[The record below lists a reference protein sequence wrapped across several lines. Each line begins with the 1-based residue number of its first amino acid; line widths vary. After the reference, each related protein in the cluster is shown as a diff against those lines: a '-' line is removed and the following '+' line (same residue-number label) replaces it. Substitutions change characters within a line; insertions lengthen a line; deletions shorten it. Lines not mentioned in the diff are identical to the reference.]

1 MLRKDIKKR
10 PLSEKTLKSL
20 TPEDKDYRELDGFG
34 LYLLVKKSG
43 VKNWQYR
50 YKNHEGKWA
59 WMGLGAYPQV
69 SAQLARKKVQEY
81 NLALSKGETLKPKK
95 VLLEERKEIES
106 FYFKNLM
113 KDWLDTK
120 SSKWGEATYTKAE
133 KSIHKHLM
141 PVFGKRNFKGISAKE
156 WFDFFQKLQRTLGIH
171 TQIEKLVSYVRS
183 CYDWAKFQGKI
194 DSNPLEGMSKHLDK
208 YESGNMNFIQLEEVP
223 QLLRKIR
230 SNQKRA
236 IGIGLELL
244 IMLFPRPGELRCAKW
259 EQFDLDKA
267 LWTKPAEMTKTRQEH
282 QVPLPR
288 QAIALLNQLKV
299 IQPDSKFLFPS
310 RLSVNKTIS
319 DMTFNLALN
328 RLGYQGKQ
336 NPHGFRHLVSTT
348 MNDRFSDKEQVIE
361 VCLAHKKKGVKGV
374 YDKSQHLDERRIL
387 MQWWADYLTK
397 SAL

>member
-20 TPEDKDYRELDGFG
+20 TPEDKDYRELDGLG

-69 SAQLARKKVQEY
+69 SAQFARQKAQEF
-81 NLALSKGETLKPKK
+81 NSALSKGESLKSKK
-95 VLLEERKEIES
+95 VLLEERKELES
-106 FYFKNLM
+106 LYFKNLM
-113 KDWLDTK
+113 NDWLDTK
-120 SSKWGEATYTKAE
+120 SSKWGEATYSKAK
-133 KSIHKHLM
+133 KSIEKHII
-141 PVFGKRNFKGISAKE
+141 PAFGQSNYTELTPKQ
-156 WFDFFQKLQRTLGIH
+156 WFDFFQGLQRTLGIH
-171 TQIEKLVSYVRS
+171 TQIEKLVSYVRG
-183 CYDWAKFQGKI
+183 CYDWAKFQGKM
-194 DSNPLEGMSKHLDK
+194 DSNPIEGMSKHLDK
-208 YESGNMNFIQLEEVP
+208 YESGNMNFIALEEIP
-223 QLLRKIR
+223 LLLKKIHG
-230 SNQKRA
+230 NKKRA

-244 IMLFPRPGELRCAKW
+244 IMLFPRPGELRMAKW
-259 EQFDLDKA
+259 EQFDFKKA

-282 QVPLPR
+282 QVPLPK
-288 QAIALLNQLKV
+288 QAITLLTELKA
-299 IQPDSKFLFPS
+299 IQPESEFLFPS

-319 DMTFNLALN
+319 DMTFNLALR

-336 NPHGFRHLVSTT
+336 DPHGFRHLVSTT
-348 MNDRFSDKEQVIE
+348 MNERFSDKAQVIE

-374 YDKSQHLDERRIL
+374 YDKSQHLDERREL